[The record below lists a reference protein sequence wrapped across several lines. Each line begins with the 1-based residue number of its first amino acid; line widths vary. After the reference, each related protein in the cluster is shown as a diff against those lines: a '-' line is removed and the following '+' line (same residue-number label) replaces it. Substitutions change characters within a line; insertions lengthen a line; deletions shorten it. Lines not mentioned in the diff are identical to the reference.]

1 MENAHAKTAEECLA
15 YFGVSEHAGLSPEQV
30 KKNLD
35 KYGHN
40 GECQSKSWPSWYP
53 CGQISKLL
61 MGNL

>member
-15 YFGVSEHAGLSPEQV
+15 YFGVNENTGLSPEQV

-40 GECQSKSWPSWYP
+40 GKCPSK
-53 CGQISKLL
+53 
-61 MGNL
+61 